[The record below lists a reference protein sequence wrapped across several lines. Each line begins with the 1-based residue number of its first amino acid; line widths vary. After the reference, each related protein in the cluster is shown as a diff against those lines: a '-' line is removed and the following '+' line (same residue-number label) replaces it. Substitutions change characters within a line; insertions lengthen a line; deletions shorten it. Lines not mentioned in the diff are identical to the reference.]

1 MAKDSQ
7 SRKWQ
12 VTINNPAEK
21 DITHDTIKERLSQ
34 IENLEYWC
42 MCDEIGEKGTYH
54 IHTYLTRPSAI
65 RFSTIKK
72 LFPEAHLEMAK
83 GTSQQ
88 NRDYIRKEGKWEKD
102 KKKETNLPE
111 TFEEM
116 GECPIERQGAR
127 TDLADLYDM
136 IKCGMY
142 NLDILEEQPHYMLNL
157 DKIERARQIVREGQY
172 KNTFRKLEVTYIF
185 GKSGAGKTRGV
196 MEMYGYDK
204 VYRVTDYDKHPWDG
218 YDGQDV
224 VVFEE
229 FRSSFKVQEM
239 LNYLDGYPLQ
249 LPCRYNNKTACF
261 TKVYIITNI
270 RLEDQY
276 KAVQTEYPETWE
288 AFLRRIHKV
297 KEYSESGI
305 SEYSK
310 DEYLHRHDWVKECED
325 EVPEEWQEVEPL
337 F

>member
-136 IKCGMY
+136 IKCGMS